1 MGLEMEGE
9 TRKRKITF
17 IEEDEEDEDTKIE
30 KFFAL
35 IRSTKD
41 IRDQLLD
48 SSEGSQARAKKVAVS
63 EKKTETVRILPKKT
77 SPKIP
82 VIESGVSVA
91 AVHADCSTDS
101 VRINRSI
108 VEEKSSKS
116 AEKNNNFQGRNR
128 LFLDLNLSL

>member
-9 TRKRKITF
+9 TRKRKITI

-48 SSEGSQARAKKVAVS
+48 SSEGSHARAKKVAVS

-77 SPKIP
+77 SQKIP
-82 VIESGVSVA
+82 AIESNVSVA
-91 AVHADCSTDS
+91 AVHGNITTGS
-101 VRINRSI
+101 VKNNRSI

-116 AEKNNNFQGRNR
+116 VDKNNNFQDRNR